1 MATLANVSSGA
12 ITTSV
17 NNPDPNDRFYWA
29 RRVERSSTILGVPNN
44 DNFGQG
50 STQPNSNADG
60 ALLAYLWTPQ
70 WRGARSITDLL
81 GVSRANEGARLFTIV
96 RIAIYQDGRE
106 VVDRYTARFLNAFG
120 AGAFACNVPDGTNST
135 YATTTHPDGVEAWAR
150 ETSFLAQPPSAHPVT
165 RSGLQTIR
173 NYVLDAEGID
183 VHVET
188 TFITDCVNLQ
198 GLSSSVGSGDSGTA
212 FNRPLAINNVG
223 KIGVAPANA
232 AVNPGIEFMQF
243 SSVQDGNNIGL
254 NVNYFGSA
262 VNAPITNRAMGD
274 SLPVSVLTN
283 VLDQHYD
290 LSVQGH
296 EAAMGDNTTLSSA
309 LGTLD
314 FNNDDFILSTADSG
328 ETVNVSLRGGTSG
341 GGVEVRDDAT
351 VIANTANQIRFGAG
365 LAAAAFDSSDMATTT
380 QDDISYVTI
389 DVDSTVTRRV
399 TSAFTA
405 TEMTPGSGTF
415 MSVIS
420 HTFNTRWPSVSVY
433 DNNNQM
439 VIPSSVSATAT
450 NQITITFPQ
459 AVTGMVTLIG

>member
-1 MATLANVSSGA
+1 
-12 ITTSV
+12 
-17 NNPDPNDRFYWA
+17 
-29 RRVERSSTILGVPNN
+29 
-44 DNFGQG
+44 
-50 STQPNSNADG
+50 
-60 ALLAYLWTPQ
+60 
-70 WRGARSITDLL
+70 
-81 GVSRANEGARLFTIV
+81 
-96 RIAIYQDGRE
+96 
-106 VVDRYTARFLNAFG
+106 
-120 AGAFACNVPDGTNST
+120 
-135 YATTTHPDGVEAWAR
+135 
-150 ETSFLAQPPSAHPVT
+150 
-165 RSGLQTIR
+165 
-173 NYVLDAEGID
+173 
-183 VHVET
+183 
-188 TFITDCVNLQ
+188 
-198 GLSSSVGSGDSGTA
+198 
-212 FNRPLAINNVG
+212 
-223 KIGVAPANA
+223 
-232 AVNPGIEFMQF
+232 
-243 SSVQDGNNIGL
+243 
-254 NVNYFGSA
+254 
-262 VNAPITNRAMGD
+262 MGD